1 MALNGLLITLD
12 QFRGDCLSIA
22 GHPVVKTPN
31 LDRLCERGVRLSRH
45 YSQAS
50 PCSPGRASLYTGMYQ
65 MNHRV
70 LANGTPLDKDFDN
83 IALAARRAGYNPTLF
98 GYTDQSIDPRVTTG
112 ADDPRLQTYEGV
124 LPGFECA
131 LDLTRQM
138 TPWRELLA
146 DKGYDTS
153 PGILELLATE
163 HERPVEVSVSNFLTT
178 NLIDWIN
185 AQDSSWFAHASF
197 IRPHPPYSA
206 AGEFATM
213 YDPASVGEPIHR
225 AEEVHPFHEV
235 MLMLDATK
243 APTEPEQ
250 MAHMRAQYFGM
261 ISEVDYQLGRIF
273 DALVESGE
281 WDNTVIVVTADHAE
295 MLGDH
300 GLREKVGYWETSQHI
315 IGIVADPRHASAHG
329 TVVDKFTENIDIMP
343 TLCEVMDIGIPAQ
356 CDGLPLTHFVNG
368 TEPPWWRDAA
378 HWEYDWR
385 FALIPA
391 DRYVWP
397 WRRRLEQLNLAVRRS
412 DTYAYVQFGDGDFL
426 CFDLAADN
434 TWRTLTTDAEVISE
448 NARAMLTW
456 RMEHANR
463 DLTGFLVE
471 GGGVGRWPE
480 NVEWRTES

>member
-1 MALNGLLITLD
+1 
-12 QFRGDCLSIA
+12 
-22 GHPVVKTPN
+22 
-31 LDRLCERGVRLSRH
+31 
-45 YSQAS
+45 
-50 PCSPGRASLYTGMYQ
+50 MYQ

-83 IALAARRAGYNPTLF
+83 IALAARRAGYKPTLF

-112 ADDPRLQTYEGV
+112 ADDPRLQTYEGI
-124 LPGFECA
+124 LPGFDCA

-146 DKGYDTS
+146 EKGYNTS

-163 HERPVEVSVSNFLTT
+163 NERPVEVSVSNFLAT
-178 NLIDWIN
+178 NLIDWISS
-185 AQDSSWFAHASF
+185 QDSSWFAHASF
-197 IRPHPPYSA
+197 LRPHPPYSA
-206 AGEFATM
+206 AGEFSTM
-213 YDPASVGEPIHR
+213 YDPSSVGEPIQC

-235 MLMLDATK
+235 MLMLDGTK

-315 IGIVADPRHASAHG
+315 IGIVADPRHSSVHG
-329 TVVDKFTENIDIMP
+329 TVVEKFTENIDIMP

-356 CDGLPLTHFVNG
+356 CDGLPLTHFING

-385 FALIPA
+385 FVLIPA

-412 DTYAYVQFGDGDFL
+412 DTHAYVQFGDGDFL

-471 GGGVGRWPE
+471 GGGVGRWPA
-480 NVEWRTES
+480 NVEWRTEP